1 LFLFVNSYSDD
12 DEDIT
17 SEEEA
22 DVRLTG
28 ILK

>member
-1 LFLFVNSYSDD
+1 SYSDD

-17 SEEEA
+17 SEEEV

-28 ILK
+28 N